1 MTSVCISHVIRYK
14 TDTHVFA
21 INKIA
26 INYKYFSFLLY
37 RSLFYTTFV
46 LLSRHYYV

>member
-1 MTSVCISHVIRYK
+1 MTSVCISNVIRYK

-26 INYKYFSFLLY
+26 INYKYIFFFTIPVPFLY
-37 RSLFYTTFV
+37 NICFTE
-46 LLSRHYYV
+46 